1 MTLSLSSGHVW
12 SADPWANG
20 QVQSYRFKVGYH
32 YLDFRFGSPNNS
44 LELSQFTLNWLMV
57 YSVWQKQCKDR
68 KVRNE
73 NQLRFHDNQH
83 LNWSTSPMD
92 GHTKPAGPR
101 ISSLISIHS
110 KKPYKSRCN
119 VDRRRNA
126 RFCQFW
132 IDLEWAFGYDRP
144 SNRDSIV

>member
-32 YLDFRFGSPNNS
+32 YLDFRFGHFISVLRVDKFTSNS
-44 LELSQFTLNWLMV
+44 LELSQVNMNWLMV

-73 NQLRFHDNQH
+73 NQLRFHDNRH
-83 LNWSTSPMD
+83 LNWSSGPID
-92 GHTKPAGPR
+92 SQTKRSGPR
-101 ISSLISIHS
+101 ILSFVLNLRNLASS
-110 KKPYKSRCN
+110 
-119 VDRRRNA
+119 A
-126 RFCQFW
+126 TTW
-132 IDLEWAFGYDRP
+132 IDDGM
-144 SNRDSIV
+144 RDFANSE